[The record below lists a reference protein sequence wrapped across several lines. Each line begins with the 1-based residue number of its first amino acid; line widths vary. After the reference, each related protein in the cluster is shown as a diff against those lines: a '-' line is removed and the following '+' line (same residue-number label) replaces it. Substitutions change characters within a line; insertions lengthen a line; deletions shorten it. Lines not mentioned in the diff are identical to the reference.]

1 MENFKNF
8 FGRLSSLT
16 TKSLSLT
23 RQVLDERKRLEVT
36 VEGLQPKIHQG
47 LTKME
52 ELRKTR
58 MFVAN
63 NEAQIDANVDVEFE
77 VEVNV
82 AKKIDISG
90 MGHFLTNCQV

>member
-1 MENFKNF
+1 M
-8 FGRLSSLT
+8 
-16 TKSLSLT
+16 
-23 RQVLDERKRLEVT
+23 T
-36 VEGLQPKIHQG
+36 VEGLQPKIHDG

-58 MFVAN
+58 IFVSN

-82 AKKIDISG
+82 ARKIDISNT
-90 MGHFLTNCQV
+90 GHFLTNCQVS